1 MQAKILPGP
10 DAPGIEIR
18 YRRVEKS
25 GSRLEK
31 ELKMTRH
38 LDRNLYGTAGL
49 HQENAFS
56 ATTYTWKE
64 VFGDVEDENLVSGQ
78 ACKLN
83 LARFQAPEVD
93 ADEFEAVY
101 LWFLA

>member
-1 MQAKILPGP
+1 
-10 DAPGIEIR
+10 
-18 YRRVEKS
+18 
-25 GSRLEK
+25 
-31 ELKMTRH
+31 MTGH

-49 HQENAFS
+49 QQENAFS
-56 ATTYTWKE
+56 ARPAQPAKTTYTWKE
-64 VFGDVEDENLVSGQ
+64 AFGDVEDETPISVQ